1 MKIIDGF
8 RLRKLGKEHIVVGE
22 GLGQVNFNKMISL
35 NESAAYLWESV
46 EGKDFTV
53 DDLVALLLERYDVDP
68 EVARHDAQVLA
79 NAWLEAGVVSE

>member
-22 GLGQVNFNKMISL
+22 GLAQVNFNKMISL

-46 EGKDFTV
+46 EGKDFSV
-53 DDLVALLLERYDVDP
+53 EDLTALLLEKY
-68 EVARHDAQVLA
+68 EVEEAIAARDAAALA
-79 NAWLEAGVVSE
+79 QAWKEAGVISE